1 MPVFRLTRQVEPIL
15 SCPSVLE
22 QAAIME
28 RAQHMFSTDRL
39 SLDGRIHEHRFDAAG
54 PERLP
59 WPIAVPLIGGL
70 SVGLWFGLWKLA
82 VFALH
87 G

>member
-1 MPVFRLTRQVEPIL
+1 
-15 SCPSVLE
+15 
-22 QAAIME
+22 
-28 RAQHMFSTDRL
+28 MFSADRL
-39 SLDGRIHEHRFDAAG
+39 SLDRCLHEHRLDAAG